1 MAHRQQQK
9 KRKKK
14 KKCRKNKV
22 RNNQK
27 KAGRQQAVIHPQ
39 RQAQKEEEKEN
50 RNGLIEWRVTGNL
63 LRQLKN
69 AKQGQSF
76 ESPQFKTI
84 DGTSW
89 RIIVY
94 PHGIIKLE
102 CVQLRDNK
110 QPIGVNFSF
119 NIMELD
125 WTNDGWADTFK
136 SNGYAICEKV
146 FTRNQLTNVK
156 SLTLKCVVGET
167 MDVSE

>member
-1 MAHRQQQK
+1 MQIKHFMSVWYTVHQHTIEKKKTMAHRQQQQK
-9 KRKKK
+9 KRNKK
-14 KKCRKNKV
+14 KKCKKNKV
-22 RNNQK
+22 RKPQK
-27 KAGRQQAVIHPQ
+27 QQALIHLQ
-39 RQAQKEEEKEN
+39 RRTHEEKEKEN
-50 RNGLIEWRVTGNL
+50 RNGLIEWRMTGNL

-102 CVQLRDNK
+102 CVQLRNNK

-125 WTNDGWADTFK
+125 W
-136 SNGYAICEKV
+136 I
-146 FTRNQLTNVK
+146 
-156 SLTLKCVVGET
+156 
-167 MDVSE
+167 